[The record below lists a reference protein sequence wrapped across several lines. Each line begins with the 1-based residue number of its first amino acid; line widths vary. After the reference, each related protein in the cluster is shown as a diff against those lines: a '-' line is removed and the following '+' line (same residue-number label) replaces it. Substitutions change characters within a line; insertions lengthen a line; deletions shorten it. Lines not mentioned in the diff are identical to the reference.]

1 MFGLEQIEFLKNK
14 NYLKKGETLEERI
27 NDIVE
32 VVRKYEPLYS
42 EGLADRIRESIEQQI
57 LSPSTPQWANI
68 GRPARANST
77 DLPCSCNIITVP
89 DSIAGIYYSIGETA
103 MLSKLGAGVGTDFS
117 GVSDK
122 GTYLDEGFHSNSK
135 LDWIEDTV
143 RTSQKVSQ
151 GATRR
156 GYSVP
161 FISID
166 DTEFYDLLKRAHKTN
181 PDKNDPFVDNNVG
194 IILPKGFRERVSNG
208 DAEARK
214 RFLTVL
220 QLRQADGKI
229 YLLDVENCNKNQ
241 SPVYEKL
248 GHVVS
253 ATNICTEAITPK
265 YNDKTFA
272 CVLSSL
278 NLVHWDKI
286 KANPQIIKDAIMFLD
301 IIVEE
306 YIRLTDGVAFLDKAR
321 RSAIEKRDI
330 GLGTLGFHEYI
341 QSKGCAYG
349 DLKSRKLNKE
359 IYSTLRKYAE
369 EATVEMGD
377 KLGSPK
383 MCEEAGLIRRNVSL
397 MMVAPNKSTSF
408 ICGNTSLGIEPFR
421 SNYFIK
427 ALAGIQSVFK
437 NKYLEALLEEKG
449 QNTNEVWE
457 SIMSNLGSVKHLD
470 FLTDEEK
477 SIFKTASEISP
488 KDMIDLAADRQEFI
502 DMGQSLNL
510 FNRPN
515 YTIKDI
521 YDMHKYAFDSGI
533 KTLYYFYPQAHAAFE
548 QDGEAWDTCESCA
561 D

>member
-1 MFGLEQIEFLKNK
+1 MFGTEQIEFLKNK
-14 NYLKKGETLEERI
+14 SYLKKGETLEQRI
-27 NDIVE
+27 NDICNVVKSYE
-32 VVRKYEPLYS
+32 VFYM
-42 EGLADRIRESIEQQI
+42 EGLTDLIRYMLEKQI

-77 DLPCSCNIITVP
+77 DLPCSCNIITVT
-89 DSIAGIYYSIGETA
+89 DSISGIYYSMGETA

-135 LDWIEDTV
+135 LDWIEDIV
-143 RTSQKVSQ
+143 RASQKVSQ

-166 DTEFYDLLKRAHKTN
+166 DVEFYDLLKRAHKTN

-194 IILPKGFRERVSNG
+194 IILPRGFRDRVKNG
-208 DAEARK
+208 DTEAQT
-214 RFLTVL
+214 RFLHVL
-220 QLRQADGKI
+220 QLRKSDGKI
-229 YLLDVENCNKNQ
+229 YLLDVENCNTNQ
-241 SPVYEKL
+241 SPVYDKL
-248 GHVVS
+248 GHLVS

-278 NLVHWDKI
+278 NLVHWDEIKDNPVMI
-286 KANPQIIKDAIMFLD
+286 KAAIMFLD
-301 IIVEE
+301 ITVSE
-306 YIRLTDGVAFLDKAR
+306 YIRLTEGVAFLEKAH
-321 RSAIEKRDI
+321 RSALEKRDI

-341 QSKGCAYG
+341 QSKGLSFG
-349 DLKSRKLNKE
+349 NFRTRKINKE
-359 IYSTLRKYAE
+359 IYSTIRKYAE
-369 EATVEMGD
+369 EATREIAE

-383 MCEEAGLIRRNVSL
+383 MCQEAGLVRRNVSL
-397 MMVAPNKSTSF
+397 MMIAPNKSTSF
-408 ICGNTSLGIEPFR
+408 ICGNTSLGIEPFK

-449 QNTNEVWE
+449 FNTPETWK
-457 SIMSNLGSVKHLD
+457 SIMNNLGSVQHLE
-470 FLTDEEK
+470 FLTEDEK
-477 SIFKTASEISP
+477 NIYKTASEISP
-488 KDMIDLAADRQEFI
+488 KEMIDLAADRQEFI

-515 YTIKDI
+515 YSIQDI
-521 YDMHKYAFDSGI
+521 YDLHMYAFDKGI

-548 QDGEAWDTCESCA
+548 QNGEAWDTCESCA

>member
-1 MFGLEQIEFLKNK
+1 MFGTEQIEFLKNK
-14 NYLKKGETLEERI
+14 NYLKKGESLEDRI
-27 NDIVE
+27 SSIVE
-32 VVRKYEPLYS
+32 IVREYEHYYS
-42 EGLADRIRESIEQQI
+42 EGLADRIKELIEKQI
-57 LSPSTPQWANI
+57 LSLSTPQLANL
-68 GRPARANST
+68 GRDSRANST

-89 DSIAGIYYSIGETA
+89 DSISGIYYSMGETA

-135 LDWIEDTV
+135 LDWIEDIV
-143 RTSQKVSQ
+143 RASQKVSQ

-161 FISID
+161 FISIED
-166 DTEFYDLLKRAHKTN
+166 VEFYDLLKRAHKTN
-181 PDKNDPFVDNNVG
+181 SDKNDPFVDNNIG
-194 IILPKGFRERVSNG
+194 ILLPKGFREKVKNG
-208 DAEARK
+208 DQDAQK
-214 RFLTVL
+214 RWLYVL

-241 SPVYEKL
+241 SPVYSAL
-248 GHVVS
+248 GHIVS

-278 NLVHWDKI
+278 NLVHWDYI
-286 KANPQIIKDAIMFLD
+286 KQNPQVIKDSIMFLD
-301 IIVEE
+301 IVVEE
-306 YIRLTDGVAFLDKAR
+306 YIRLTEGIPFLDKAR
-321 RSAIEKRDI
+321 KSAIEKRDI
-330 GLGTLGFHEYI
+330 GLGTLGFHEYL
-341 QSKGCAYG
+341 QSKGSAYG
-349 DLKSRKLNKE
+349 DLQSRRLNRE
-359 IYSTLRKYAE
+359 IYSTIRKFAE
-369 EATVEMGD
+369 ETTKEMGE
-377 KLGSPK
+377 KIGSPR

-397 MMVAPNKSTSF
+397 MMIAPNKSTSF
-408 ICGNTSLGIEPFR
+408 ICGNTSLGIEPFK

-437 NKYLEALLEEKG
+437 NKYLEKLLEEKG
-449 QNTNEVWE
+449 KNTSEVWT
-457 SIMSNLGSVKHLD
+457 SIMDNLGSVKHLD
-470 FLTDEEK
+470 FLTNEEK
-477 SIFKTASEISP
+477 SVFKTSFEISP
-488 KDMIDLAADRQEFI
+488 KDIIDLASDRQEFI

-515 YTIKDI
+515 YTLKDI
-521 YDMHKYAFDSGI
+521 YDIHMYAFENDI

-548 QDGEAWDTCESCA
+548 VEGEAWDNCEGCA

>member
-1 MFGLEQIEFLKNK
+1 MFGVEQIEFLKTK
-14 NYLKKGETLEERI
+14 SYLKKGETLEDRI
-27 NDIVE
+27 NDIYN
-32 VVRKYEPLYS
+32 VVKKHEHKYS
-42 EGLADRIRESIEQQI
+42 EGLADRIKDMIERQI

-103 MLSKLGAGVGTDFS
+103 MLSKLGAGVGSDFS

-122 GTYLDEGFHSNSK
+122 GTYLDEGFYSNSK
-135 LDWIEDTV
+135 LDWIEDLV
-143 RTSQKVSQ
+143 RASQKVSQ

-166 DTEFYDLLKRAHKTN
+166 DSEFYDLLKRVHKTN
-181 PDKNDPFVDNNVG
+181 SDKKDPFVDNNVG
-194 IILPKGFRERVSNG
+194 IILPKGFRERIANK
-208 DAEARK
+208 DIEARK
-214 RFLTVL
+214 RFLYVL

-248 GHVVS
+248 GHLVS

-272 CVLSSL
+272 CVLSSM
-278 NLVHWDKI
+278 NLVHWDII
-286 KANPQIIKDAIMFLD
+286 KENPQMIKDAFMFLD
-301 IIVEE
+301 ITVEE
-306 YIRLTDGVAFLDKAR
+306 YIELTEGVAFLEKAR

-349 DLKSRKLNKE
+349 DIESMRLNKE
-359 IYSTLRKYAE
+359 IYSTIRKYGE
-369 EATVEMGD
+369 EITAEMGEN
-377 KLGSPK
+377 LGSPK
-383 MCEEAGLIRRNVSL
+383 MCEDAGMIRRNVSL
-397 MMVAPNKSTSF
+397 MMIAPNKSTSF

-421 SNYFIK
+421 SNYFVK
-427 ALAGIQSVFK
+427 ALAGIQSVYK
-437 NKYLEALLEEKG
+437 NKELEKILVDKG
-449 QNTNEVWE
+449 KNTTETWE
-457 SIMSNLGSVKHLD
+457 SIMNNIGSVQHLD
-470 FLTDEEK
+470 FLSDEEK
-477 SIFKTASEISP
+477 MIFRTASEISP
-488 KDMIDLAADRQEFI
+488 KDIIMLAAGRQKYI
-502 DMGQSLNL
+502 DMGQSINL

-515 YTIKDI
+515 YTIQDI
-521 YDMHKYAFDSGI
+521 YNIHMFAFENDI

-548 QDGEAWDTCESCA
+548 QQGEQWDACA
-561 D
+561 ACSD

>member
-1 MFGLEQIEFLKNK
+1 MFGIEQIEFLKNK
-14 NYLKKGETLEERI
+14 NYLKKGETIQDRI

-32 VVRKYEPLYS
+32 VVRTYEHLYS
-42 EGLADRIRESIEQQI
+42 DGLADRIRESLEEQT

-166 DTEFYDLLKRAHKTN
+166 DSEFYDLLKRAHKTN
-181 PDKNDPFVDNNVG
+181 PDKKDPFVDNNVG
-194 IILPKGFRERVSNG
+194 ITLPKGFRERVANG
-208 DAEARK
+208 DKEAQK
-214 RFLTVL
+214 RFLHVL

-241 SPVYEKL
+241 SPVYEAL
-248 GHVVS
+248 GHLVS
-253 ATNICTEAITPK
+253 STNICTEAITPK

-278 NLVHWDKI
+278 NLVNWDLI
-286 KANPQIIKDAIMFLD
+286 KANPQRIKDAVMFLD

-306 YIRLTDGVAFLDKAR
+306 YIKLTEGVAFLDKAR

-341 QSKGCAYG
+341 QSKGCAFG
-349 DLKSRKLNKE
+349 DLQSRRLNRE
-359 IYSTLRKYAE
+359 IYSTIRKYAE
-369 EATVEMGD
+369 EATKEMAE

-383 MCEEAGLIRRNVSL
+383 MCEEAGLVRRNVSL
-397 MMVAPNKSTSF
+397 MMIAPNKSTSF

-427 ALAGIQSVFK
+427 ALAGIQSLFK
-437 NKYLEALLEEKG
+437 NKHLEKLLEEKG
-449 QNTNEVWE
+449 KNTNDIWE

-488 KDMIDLAADRQEFI
+488 KDMIDLAAERQEYI

-515 YTIKDI
+515 YTLKDI

-548 QDGEAWDTCESCA
+548 QNGDSWDTCESCA